1 MKRDVKNDVKQ
12 GAVNNVK
19 HDGAHDVMADARH
32 HGQRGVKES
41 KRTGAGPLLEV
52 RHVSL
57 QFGGIKALSDVSLAV
72 APGELI
78 SVIGPNGAGKTSL
91 FNCISG
97 LYRPTSG
104 DILWQREGIDGLRP
118 DQIAA
123 RGIART
129 FQNIEL
135 FRHMTTLDN
144 LLLGRHL
151 HMRAG
156 FFAAALSTRHWWR
169 NEVAQRQRVEEIID
183 MLDLQSVRHQRV
195 AALPYGMQ
203 KLVEVGRAL
212 ATEPQLL
219 LLDEPSAG
227 MTEEEKADLVFTIRD
242 VQAELGIAVVL
253 VEHDLRMVMEI
264 SERIVVLDR
273 GRVIA
278 DDVPGNVQKD
288 PQVIEAYLGEEAMD
302 AARGA

>member
-1 MKRDVKNDVKQ
+1 MHDKNQ
-12 GAVNNVK
+12 
-19 HDGAHDVMADARH
+19 
-32 HGQRGVKES
+32 
-41 KRTGAGPLLEV
+41 GAGPLLEV
-52 RHVSL
+52 RHLSL
-57 QFGGIKALSDVSLAV
+57 KFGGIAALTDVALSV
-72 APGELI
+72 APGELM

-104 DILWQREGIDGLRP
+104 DIYFAGQRVTGLTP
-118 DQIAA
+118 DRIAA
-123 RGIART
+123 LGIART

-135 FRHMTTLDN
+135 FSHMTTLDN

-156 FFAAALSTRHWWR
+156 FFAAAFSTRKWWR
-169 NEVAQRQRVEEIID
+169 NEVAQRRRVEEILD

-212 ATEPQLL
+212 ATEPRLL
-219 LLDEPSAG
+219 LLDEPCAG

-242 VQAELGIAVVL
+242 VQEELGIAVVL
-253 VEHDLRMVMEI
+253 VEHDLRMVMEV

-278 DDVPGNVQKD
+278 DDVPAKVQQD
-288 PQVIEAYLGEEAMD
+288 PKVIEAYLGEEAMD
-302 AARGA
+302 PARGA